1 MTYKGRQIRFSRTIH
16 RKLAGHKGVVGCI
29 QCDKSEKY
37 AYKNSVSSKVS
48 FKIEG
53 EIKRFPYKQKLN
65 EFVTTKPALQEI
77 LSGNL

>member
-1 MTYKGRQIRFSRTIH
+1 M
-16 RKLAGHKGVVGCI
+16 
-29 QCDKSEKY
+29 
-37 AYKNSVSSKVS
+37 S

-77 LSGNL
+77 LSGNLEGRKDENISV